1 MMESVTLMAD
11 FEAEMTGLNDLAAP
25 ADVAERLL
33 RSSGDVARQLQTSRT
48 RLIAI
53 LDRHAA
59 NGDGISAEEALTND
73 GMSGRAA
80 REDANRARAHRKMAD
95 ALNEDASAEGA
106 DGARENRAS
115 GDGAGG
121 EGLFGDGPGGPGPG
135 GPGPG
140 GHGSEG
146 ASREVPFSLPEL
158 NPENLDA
165 MARAEKSLQLPA
177 EQELFNQHRAALTRQ
192 AQELDPTTFKIRLK
206 ALVNRIKAE
215 VASTTDE
222 RHRKASEAK
231 SWVDRDGMR
240 HIHTKHDRERGDAI
254 WAGIQR
260 EMRSL
265 AAAADASD
273 GEPLALGPNLAAEA
287 LHQLILRAF
296 NPDTKVSRP
305 LVGVFVDEDTLRHGH
320 HDNSSVERFGDPGSN
335 VRSETLRRY
344 LCDCDLQAVTTAD
357 GIPMN
362 VGRTYRTA
370 TNAQRL
376 ALRAIYDTCAFP
388 GCDATFDWCHIHHI
402 NFWEHGGHTNL
413 DNLVPLCSRHH
424 HHAHEGGWE
433 LKLLP
438 DRTLRTWRPNGQ
450 PYNQATP
457 QGPATRW
464 RDSHTPE
471 GHGSDSHGRDRRA
484 SDTHLPDS
492 HGRDGQGRDSH
503 APHGQARDSCA
514 EHDREPTHN

>member
-1 MMESVTLMAD
+1 MSQAIAMMESVTLMAD

-33 RSSGDVARQLQTSRT
+33 RCSGDVARQLQTSRT

-95 ALNEDASAEGA
+95 ALNDELNDDGGPEGGA
-106 DGARENRAS
+106 DS
-115 GDGAGG
+115 D
-121 EGLFGDGPGGPGPG
+121 GLFGNDPARN
-135 GPGPG
+135 
-140 GHGSEG
+140 GSLGDDDLEG
-146 ASREVPFSLPEL
+146 EGVSREVPFSLPEL

-165 MARAEKSLQLPA
+165 MVRAEKSLQLPA
-177 EQELFNQHRAALTRQ
+177 EQELFGHHRAELTRQ

-206 ALVNRIKAE
+206 ALVDRIKAE

-231 SWVDRDGMR
+231 SWIDRDGMR

-254 WAGIQR
+254 WAGIER

-265 AAAADASD
+265 AAAADNSD

-305 LVGVFVDEDTLRHGH
+305 LVGVFVDEDTLRNGH

-335 VRSETLRRY
+335 IRSETLRRY

-402 NFWEHGGHTNL
+402 DFWEHGGHTDL

-424 HHAHEGGWE
+424 HAAHEGGWE

-450 PYNQATP
+450 PHNQATP
-457 QGPATRW
+457 QGPVSRW
-464 RDSHTPE
+464 RDSHAP
-471 GHGSDSHGRDRRA
+471 DNQGRDRRA
-484 SDTHLPDS
+484 SDSPGRDS
-492 HGRDGQGRDSH
+492 QDRDGQGRDSH
-503 APHGQARDSCA
+503 A

>member
-11 FEAEMTGLNDLAAP
+11 FEAEMAALSDAAAP

-33 RSSGDVARQLQTSRT
+33 RCSGDVARQLQTSRT

-59 NGDGISAEEALTND
+59 NGDGITAEEALTND

-106 DGARENRAS
+106 DGARENRAG

-121 EGLFGDGPGGPGPG
+121 EGLFGDGPGGDNRGADG
-135 GPGPG
+135 Q
-140 GHGSEG
+140 SEG

-177 EQELFNQHRAALTRQ
+177 EQELFNHHRANLTRQ

-222 RHRKASEAK
+222 RHRKTSEAK
-231 SWVDRDGMR
+231 SWIDRDGMR

-254 WAGIQR
+254 WAGIER

-296 NPDTKVSRP
+296 NPDTKTSRP
-305 LVGVFVDEDTLRHGH
+305 LVGVFVDEDTLRNGH
-320 HDNSSVERFGDPGSN
+320 HDNSTVERFGDPGSN
-335 VRSETLRRY
+335 IRSETLRRY
-344 LCDCDLQAVTTAD
+344 LCDCDLQAVTMGS

-402 NFWEHGGHTNL
+402 DFWEHGGQTDL

-424 HHAHEGGWE
+424 HAAHEGGWE

-450 PYNQATP
+450 PHNEARP
-457 QGPATRW
+457 QGPVSRW
-464 RDSHTPE
+464 RDNHTPE
-471 GHGSDSHGRDRRA
+471 GHGSDSHA
-484 SDTHLPDS
+484 PD
-492 HGRDGQGRDSH
+492 
-503 APHGQARDSCA
+503 GQARDCRA